1 MTTPTSAP
9 ALQCPL
15 KPSGRQSS
23 AWPGSR
29 VRVRQR
35 EQRWSL
41 KQPVAFDSCSVT
53 IHPPPHTHTPP
64 HPPCL
69 GTQTT
74 LTHQHLSIVNSSDA
88 RTLRTRLTLS
98 HLCENHW
105 SRFPWRLLCLQSF
118 HRSFLRSA
126 PSFSRRSQSA
136 SLQPHLPLLRTGE
149 EINIHSQQ
157 NQKLA
162 ANSLFLCTELTL
174 HLCRFEVI

>member
-23 AWPGSR
+23 VWPGSR

-53 IHPPPHTHTPP
+53 TTPPPPTPP
-64 HPPCL
+64 FL
-69 GTQTT
+69 GTQTI
-74 LTHQHLSIVNSSDA
+74 LTHQHLSIVNSSNA

-98 HLCENHW
+98 HLCENRW
-105 SRFPWRLLCLQSF
+105 SRFPWRFLCLQSF
-118 HRSFLRSA
+118 HRSSLRSA
-126 PSFSRRSQSA
+126 PCFNRRSQSA
-136 SLQPHLPLLRTGE
+136 SLQPHLLLLRTGE
-149 EINIHSQQ
+149 KINIHSQQ

-162 ANSLFLCTELTL
+162 ANLLFLCTELTL
-174 HLCRFEVI
+174 HLCRFEVM